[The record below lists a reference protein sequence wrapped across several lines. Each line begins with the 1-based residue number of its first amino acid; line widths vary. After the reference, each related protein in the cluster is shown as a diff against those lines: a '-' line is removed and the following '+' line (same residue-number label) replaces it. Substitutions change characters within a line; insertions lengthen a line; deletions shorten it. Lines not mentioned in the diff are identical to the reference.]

1 MASSDLPMPSD
12 LVVRSLQDK
21 VSPEEWAVRVDLAA
35 CYRLVARFGW
45 EDLVFTHITAR
56 VPGTPDQFL
65 INPYGVFF
73 DEITASSLV
82 KIDQQ
87 GQKLDD
93 SPFPVNPAGF
103 VIHSAI
109 HAARHDAKCVLHLH
123 TLNGAAVSTQRAGLL
138 PISQHSIS
146 VLASLGYHDF
156 EGPALRDDE
165 KPRLVADLGDKT
177 SLILRNH
184 GLLTVGETAAEAFVS
199 MYYLETSC
207 AIQVRAQSGGGE
219 LIPVP
224 KDVLD
229 DSYARMQKTERPG
242 GGRGALVWPGLLRR
256 LDRVDSSYRT

>member
-1 MASSDLPMPSD
+1 MASSDL
-12 LVVRSLQDK
+12 VIRSLQDK

-56 VPGTPDQFL
+56 VPATEGEFL
-65 INPYGVFF
+65 ITRPGVFF

-82 KIDQQ
+82 KIDPQ
-87 GQKLDD
+87 GQKLQD
-93 SPFPVNPAGF
+93 SPFSVNPAGF

-109 HAARHDAKCVLHLH
+109 HAARHDAKFVLHTH
-123 TLNGAAVSTQRAGLL
+123 TLNGVAVSTQRAGLL

-165 KPRLVADLGDKT
+165 KPRLVADLGDKA

-219 LIPVP
+219 LIPLP

-229 DSYARMQKTERPG
+229 DSYARMQSAQRPG
-242 GGRGALVWPGLLRR
+242 GGRGGLVWPGLLRR
-256 LDRVDSSYRT
+256 LDRIDPSYRT